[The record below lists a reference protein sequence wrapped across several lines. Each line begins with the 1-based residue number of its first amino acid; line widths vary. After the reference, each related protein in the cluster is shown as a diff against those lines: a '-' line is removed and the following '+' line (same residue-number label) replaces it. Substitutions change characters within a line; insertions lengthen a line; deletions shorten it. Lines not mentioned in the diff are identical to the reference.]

1 MFFGFGGWL
10 YDFSCDREQFTER
23 RVTAPVR
30 CHRAHRPGSPVPA
43 SPVGPPSPGRIVFL
57 VSVLHVNKC
66 FPFLE
71 CDSFLLSIAFVK
83 FILFVFIVTH
93 SGLWS
98 GSWNVLRG
106 PLHGSD
112 SLNYCG
118 HDANIIY
125 CCPSHSLKLH
135 CGLSASQFRSV
146 Q

>member
-10 YDFSCDREQFTER
+10 YDFNCDGAVHSGEWL
-23 RVTAPVR
+23 PL
-30 CHRAHRPGSPVPA
+30 RAATVLTGLGRLSRPPLWALPVPEELF
-43 SPVGPPSPGRIVFL
+43 SWFL
-57 VSVLHVNKC
+57 CFMWISVC

-98 GSWNVLRG
+98 ESWSVLRG

-112 SLNYCG
+112 SPNYCG
-118 HDANIIY
+118 HDAKTTD

-135 CGLSASQFRSV
+135 CGLNTSQFRSV